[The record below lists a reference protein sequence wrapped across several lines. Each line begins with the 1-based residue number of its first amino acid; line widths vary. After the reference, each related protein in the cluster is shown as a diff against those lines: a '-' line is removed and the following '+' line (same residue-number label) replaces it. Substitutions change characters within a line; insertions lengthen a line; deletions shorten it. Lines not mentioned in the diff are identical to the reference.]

1 MEGEGW
7 QETDSERGRTGKRR
21 KKYQDN
27 SEKLLGQLRETLAV
41 CKNQLIKAAL
51 MACNN

>member
-1 MEGEGW
+1 MKEE
-7 QETDSERGRTGKRR
+7 EP
-21 KKYQDN
+21 KKKKEIQLQHN
-27 SEKLLGQLRETLAV
+27 SEKLRGQLREMLAV